1 MKVQNATVLITG
13 ANRGLG
19 AEFARQALVRGARKV
34 YAAARDPSTI
44 SLPGLVPVRLD
55 VTDARQAA
63 ALAAELG
70 DVDLLINNAGV
81 ANTGSVLDAEGLD
94 SLRWMLETNVF
105 GLLNVSRGFAP
116 VLARQGGGAVVN
128 VLSVASWVSNPV
140 LATYGVTKAAAWS
153 ATNALRDAL
162 RAQGTQVLG
171 VHVGLIDT
179 DLTRGFDAP
188 KLTPQAVVE
197 RVFAAL
203 EAGDSEV
210 LVDELTRAVKRG
222 LSAEPGIYTLAR

>member
-1 MKVQNATVLITG
+1 MNVQNATILITG

-19 AEFARQALVRGARKV
+19 AEFARQALARGTRKV
-34 YAAARDPSTI
+34 YAAARDPATVTA
-44 SLPGLVPVRLD
+44 PGLTPVRLD
-55 VTDARQAA
+55 VTDAAGAA

-70 DVDLLINNAGV
+70 DVDLVINNAGV
-81 ANTGSVLDAEGLD
+81 ANPGSVLDAEGLD

-105 GLLNVSRGFAP
+105 GLLHVSRAFAP
-116 VLARQGGGAVVN
+116 VLQRNGGGAIVN

-140 LATYGVTKAAAWS
+140 LANYGVTKAAAWS
-153 ATNALRDAL
+153 ATNGLRDAL
-162 RAQGTQVLG
+162 RTQGTQVLG

-188 KLTPQAVVE
+188 KLAPGAVVE

-203 EAGDSEV
+203 ENGDSEV
-210 LVDELTRAVKRG
+210 LVDDITRAVKRG

>member
-1 MKVQNATVLITG
+1 MNVQNATVLITG

-19 AEFARQALVRGARKV
+19 AEFARQALARGARKV
-34 YAAARDPSTI
+34 YAAARDPSTV
-44 SLPGLVPVRLD
+44 LAPGLAPVRLD
-55 VTDARQAA
+55 VTDAAQAA
-63 ALAAELG
+63 ALAQELG
-70 DVDLLINNAGV
+70 DVDLVINNAGV
-81 ANTGSVLDAEGLD
+81 ANTGSVLDPEGLD

-116 VLARQGGGAVVN
+116 VLARHGGGAIVN
-128 VLSVASWVSNPV
+128 VLSVASWISNPV
-140 LATYGVTKAAAWS
+140 LANYSVTKAAAWS
-153 ATNALRDAL
+153 ATNGLRDAL

-188 KLTPQAVVE
+188 KLTTEIVVE

-210 LVDELTRAVKRG
+210 LVDELTRAVKGG